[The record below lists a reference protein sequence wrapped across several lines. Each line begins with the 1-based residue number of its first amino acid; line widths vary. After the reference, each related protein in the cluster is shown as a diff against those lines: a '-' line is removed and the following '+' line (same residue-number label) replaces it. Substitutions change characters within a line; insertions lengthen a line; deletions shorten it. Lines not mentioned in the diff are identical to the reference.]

1 MARFRIFLVGNPQPV
16 DVDLPVCSA
25 AELNDIAS
33 RVRFLQGNVTEAD
46 SDGVLPAVL
55 LPTCRIQFIIETS

>member
-33 RVRFLQGNVTEAD
+33 RTRFLEGHMSEPG
-46 SDGVLPAVL
+46 SDGVFPAVL
-55 LPTCRIQFIIETS
+55 IPTCRIQFIVENS

>member
-16 DVDLPVCSA
+16 DVDLSVCSA

-33 RVRFLQGNVTEAD
+33 RVRFLEGHVAEAD
-46 SDGVLPAVL
+46 SDGVYAGVL
-55 LPTCRIQFIIETS
+55 IPTHRIQFIVEIS